1 MHRSRFLGYLAYPL
15 LTFFS
20 PLSAH
25 LIAQA
30 AGTPQNQAPAPSDAT
45 PAPDTS
51 QPLGPPPA
59 PVDPLA
65 RQQQQQSNSQSN
77 PQSYPNEQDRI
88 RLAREAQAR
97 VRARRQQR
105 TQAVI
110 QDTYSHKYDA
120 YFGYGYLRFRPGSA
134 LQHVT
139 EYGWN
144 IGITDYIR
152 PKLGIT
158 GDFRGY
164 YGNAY
169 VGNNPYARFEP
180 FISNYSIMGGPQ
192 YRFIEGK
199 TWGVS
204 GQVLAGITRSLFDG
218 DSSGFPGTLLGLYP
232 NQWRFAAAVGAPV
245 DYNLGPGLAVR
256 ITPTYY
262 FTNFGGEA
270 QNNLGFTAGAV
281 YRFGRR

>member
-1 MHRSRFLGYLAYPL
+1 MHRSRFLGYVAYPL
-15 LTFFS
+15 FTFFS

-30 AGTPQNQAPAPSDAT
+30 AGTPQNQAPAPPESA

-59 PVDPLA
+59 PIDPLA
-65 RQQQQQSNSQSN
+65 RQQQQSNSQSN
-77 PQSYPNEQDRI
+77 PQQSYPNEQERI

-110 QDTYSHKYDA
+110 QDTYSHKYEA

-158 GDFRGY
+158 ADFRGY

-169 VGNNPYARFEP
+169 VGNNPYARFKP

-192 YRFIEGK
+192 YRFVERK
-199 TWGVS
+199 SWGVS

-256 ITPTYY
+256 VTPNYY